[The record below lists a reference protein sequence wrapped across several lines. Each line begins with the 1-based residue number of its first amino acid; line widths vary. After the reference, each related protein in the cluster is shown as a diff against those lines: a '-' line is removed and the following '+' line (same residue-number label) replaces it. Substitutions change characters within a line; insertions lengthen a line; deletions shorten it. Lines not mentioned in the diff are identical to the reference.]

1 MRVLNRDYKEI
12 PLTWIRSD
20 HFYGVLKQFSVV
32 VNDTHSDTL
41 AKQLRN
47 ETFYYSL
54 QSLKPN
60 TLYEMHFEAQTES
73 ITLDPSIKLYV
84 RMTMKPGNLVTTS
97 MLFANGTK
105 YSRMIQVKFWKTAFK
120 KFEVIWFNLKT
131 VFRRFYLVYP

>member
-1 MRVLNRDYKEI
+1 MLNRDYKEI

-47 ETFYYSL
+47 ETFYYTL

-60 TLYEMHFEAQTES
+60 TLHEIHFEARTES

-105 YSRMIQVKFWKTAFK
+105 YSRMIQVKFL
-120 KFEVIWFNLKT
+120 EDNL
-131 VFRRFYLVYP
+131 